1 MFIHV
6 HSINYHNNSDRNQKW
21 QSFRTS
27 VYKLLMKKN
36 VSIMFFSFS
45 TNIFLNICCNIQN
58 NKITFFVPRNS
69 MCSQKCA
76 KPGNSIGSFMCPEEK
91 N

>member
-1 MFIHV
+1 MSSQLTTTIIQIEIRNGRVSELLFI
-6 HSINYHNNSDRNQKW
+6 N
-21 QSFRTS
+21 
-27 VYKLLMKKN
+27 LLMKKN

-76 KPGNSIGSFMCPEEK
+76 KPGNSIGSFMYPEEK